1 MVIRK
6 ISVGPDY
13 KNSMHYTVG
22 QLVLGNN
29 YTIHLIKTDD
39 LGNVLIYIEN
49 KDEVVL
55 WKTINAN
62 MPYILEANI
71 EF

>member
-1 MVIRK
+1 
-6 ISVGPDY
+6 
-13 KNSMHYTVG
+13 MHYTVG
-22 QLVLGNN
+22 QVVLGNN
-29 YTIHLIKTDD
+29 YTIHLIKSDD